1 MALVAA
7 AAISDKKGFDVLLL
21 DVSDLV
27 VVTDIFLIATGTSS
41 RHVKTLVEEVERVL
55 KEDADRR
62 PLRRE
67 GVEYAKWV
75 LLDYGDFVV
84 HIFSETAREFYRLEA
99 LWFDAREIDPASIA
113 AGAAG

>member
-84 HIFSETAREFYRLEA
+84 HAFDRETRDYYALEL
-99 LWFDAREIDPASIA
+99 LWANAPRIEYEPAVA
-113 AGAAG
+113 EA

>member
-84 HIFSETAREFYRLEA
+84 HVFDDATRSFYDLERLWSDAPDVTAEFGR
-99 LWFDAREIDPASIA
+99 
-113 AGAAG
+113 